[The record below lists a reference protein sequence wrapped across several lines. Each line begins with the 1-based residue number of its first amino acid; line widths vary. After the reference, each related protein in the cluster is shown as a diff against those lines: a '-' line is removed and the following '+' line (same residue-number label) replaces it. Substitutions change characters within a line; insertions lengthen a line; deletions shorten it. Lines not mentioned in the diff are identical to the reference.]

1 MVWETTT
8 ARQQAKSMLKLQSN
22 KTDYY
27 YQIAEFNPSKLL
39 NGEKP
44 RLIDEWQII
53 PIIWDIVR
61 DSVDDLDTNGNYI
74 LTGSTVV
81 NENEIMHSGVDRIHR
96 LLMLTMSLYETKES
110 NGLISLKDL
119 FDNSDLKIG

>member
-1 MVWETTT
+1 
-8 ARQQAKSMLKLQSN
+8 MLKLQSN